1 MIINIAISVGY
12 MRALVSK
19 LNNITNFSLYRSL
32 QQDVPIKRTDSS
44 QWWELFDTNTQ
55 RFYYYNAAT
64 QKTVWHRPSK
74 CDIIPLA
81 KLQTLKQN
89 TDPSER
95 KEHGT
100 ALQQKAHSPMSTA
113 PTTGNKA
120 TRTQRSSGGVG
131 QNILSASQ
139 VPPTPN
145 QQQQLQSSNKRSSE
159 ERLSSEVISSPRGRQ
174 SFR

>member
-1 MIINIAISVGY
+1 MIYEICSFDSLGFISIS
-12 MRALVSK
+12 L
-19 LNNITNFSLYRSL
+19 THFSLSL
-32 QQDVPIKRTDSS
+32 SHSLLFSDSVQDVPIKRTDSS

-95 KEHGT
+95 REQTTPQKQSL
-100 ALQQKAHSPMSTA
+100 AKQQQQTQQQQQQPSPMSA
-113 PTTGNKA
+113 ANKKGRGPRGNGTMA
-120 TRTQRSSGGVG
+120 
-131 QNILSASQ
+131 
-139 VPPTPN
+139 
-145 QQQQLQSSNKRSSE
+145 SSE
-159 ERLSSEVISSPRGRQ
+159 EKLSSSACNEMISSPRGRQ